1 MFTEKKRPEVLSTKT
16 LIVAL
21 LIHMA
26 FFSAFWIFSIVNFK
40 PKEVVIPIDLTV
52 VVNENLDGKEN
63 EPPPLEESEP
73 EPPPEPKPEVKVEPP
88 PSPKVENVEAVE
100 VVKEPETEKKSV
112 KKVEKKPEKKP
123 AKKPEKPKKTKEQLL
138 RERIAKMR
146 KSATPVKTPI
156 VVKDVPSG
164 DGRTSRKTLSD
175 AEVRRLLN
183 QGYVPGRSEQLAAS
197 EAQRCASLIKMA
209 LDRRWSEV
217 SPTIDREGM
226 VVLEAQFTDA
236 GRLVNCRIVKSCG
249 SVISDRAALSVA
261 STVGIVFGLSP
272 EFIASSRKSPVLI
285 NYNVRGGR

>member
-1 MFTEKKRPEVLSTKT
+1 MFTEKKRPEVLSTKM

-21 LIHMA
+21 LIHVA

-88 PSPKVENVEAVE
+88 PPPKVENVEAVE

-146 KSATPVKTPI
+146 KSATTVKTPI

>member
-88 PSPKVENVEAVE
+88 PPPKVENVEAVE

-146 KSATPVKTPI
+146 KSATTVKTPI

-164 DGRTSRKTLSD
+164 DGRTSRKTRSD

>member
-16 LIVAL
+16 LVVAL

-88 PSPKVENVEAVE
+88 PPPKVENVEAVE

-146 KSATPVKTPI
+146 KSATTVKTPI

>member
-1 MFTEKKRPEVLSTKT
+1 MFTEKKRPEVLSAKT

-88 PSPKVENVEAVE
+88 PPPKVENVEAVE

-146 KSATPVKTPI
+146 KSATTVKTPI

>member
-26 FFSAFWIFSIVNFK
+26 FFFAFWIFSIVNFK

-88 PSPKVENVEAVE
+88 PPPKVENVEAVE

-146 KSATPVKTPI
+146 KSATTVKTPI

>member
-88 PSPKVENVEAVE
+88 PKVENVEAVE

-123 AKKPEKPKKTKEQLL
+123 AKKPALVPHFKDAYLVSPKMKV
-138 RERIAKMR
+138 R
-146 KSATPVKTPI
+146 KSAVGSLESKMKGFSP
-156 VVKDVPSG
+156 
-164 DGRTSRKTLSD
+164 LS
-175 AEVRRLLN
+175 A
-183 QGYVPGRSEQLAAS
+183 
-197 EAQRCASLIKMA
+197 K
-209 LDRRWSEV
+209 
-217 SPTIDREGM
+217 
-226 VVLEAQFTDA
+226 
-236 GRLVNCRIVKSCG
+236 
-249 SVISDRAALSVA
+249 
-261 STVGIVFGLSP
+261 VGL
-272 EFIASSRKSPVLI
+272 
-285 NYNVRGGR
+285 